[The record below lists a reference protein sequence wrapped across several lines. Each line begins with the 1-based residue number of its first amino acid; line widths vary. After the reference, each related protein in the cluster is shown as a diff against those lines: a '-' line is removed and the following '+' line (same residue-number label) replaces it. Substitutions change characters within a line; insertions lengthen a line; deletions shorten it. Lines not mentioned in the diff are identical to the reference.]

1 MFGEFETFNIKNI
14 SSNKNI
20 CKLSIN
26 KCVFLL
32 MFLDYLVDKEL
43 PSGCVMAAM

>member
-1 MFGEFETFNIKNI
+1 MFREFETFNIKNI

-20 CKLSIN
+20 CKLSID

-32 MFLDYLVDKEL
+32 MFLAYPVDKEL
-43 PSGCVMAAM
+43 PSGCVMNAM

>member
-1 MFGEFETFNIKNI
+1 MFREFETFDIENI

-20 CKLSIN
+20 CELSIN

-32 MFLDYLVDKEL
+32 MFLAYPVDKEL
-43 PSGCVMAAM
+43 PSGCFMIAM